1 MNLSRIIARRVVK
14 GWREYNLA
22 RDEAQLE
29 YHKEMATFY
38 EQLIQKGNDD
48 VSRLK
53 QEMNW

>member
-1 MNLSRIIARRVVK
+1 MNLSRLIARRVVK

-22 RDEAQLE
+22 RDEAQRE
-29 YHKEMATFY
+29 YYKEMLDTY
-38 EQLIQKGNDD
+38 DQLVEKGRAD